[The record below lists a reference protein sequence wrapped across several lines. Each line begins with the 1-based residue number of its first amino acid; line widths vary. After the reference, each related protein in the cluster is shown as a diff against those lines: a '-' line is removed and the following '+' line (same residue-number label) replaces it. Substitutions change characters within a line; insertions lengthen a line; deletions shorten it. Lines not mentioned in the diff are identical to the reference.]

1 VIDREAGIE
10 RATGKDIRAAATE
23 TTCVP
28 LVLLTL

>member
-1 VIDREAGIE
+1 ME